1 MLLVQHLVI
10 EDVLQYLR
18 VFGQVWMESLAYRD
32 CVGAE
37 VIRSKLPV
45 RFLPPAKIR
54 RIHRAKEMRIIELVE
69 I

>member
-45 RFLPPAKIR
+45 RFLPPSEDSADPSSQR
-54 RIHRAKEMRIIELVE
+54 NAHH
-69 I
+69 